1 MLSLRNIGLQKGSFT
16 LKQVSLD
23 VKDQDYFVIL
33 GRTGSGKTMLME
45 TIAGLHKHS
54 GTVSFRGRDIT
65 AMLPER
71 RRIGFVYQD
80 FALFPHLSVL
90 KNIRFSDRYRSR
102 FWKRSGNGVLET
114 FTNKQWDELIDF
126 LDLEHLLH
134 RNIRYLSGGEKQRVA
149 LARAIY
155 SRPEILLLD
164 EPLSAIDPSFRNTI
178 MENLKGLNNRFN
190 ITVLHVTHNFREAAY
205 LADNIGIMM
214 DGRLLE
220 HGPAQQVLQ
229 RPRSLTLAR
238 FLGFR
243 NIFPAQLIQP
253 GAAGL
258 YFSVDPALIK
268 LSESPL
274 SEQYNVQGLCRELK
288 EESDHYKLTVDSQGH
303 TIFVKIARQ
312 LYDPQVTTIGA
323 EMYLG
328 FGEDAVSFFEQE
340 GNADEMSL

>member
-16 LKQVSLD
+16 LKEVSLD

-54 GTVSFRGRDIT
+54 GTVSFRGHDIT
-65 AMLPER
+65 GVLPER

-90 KNIRFSDRYRSR
+90 KNIRFSDRYRGR
-102 FWKRSGNGVLET
+102 FRRSLGNGTAED
-114 FTNKQWDELIDF
+114 FSEKQWDELIDF

-178 MENLKGLNNRFN
+178 MENLKGLNHRFN
-190 ITVLHVTHNFREAAY
+190 ITVIHVTHNFREAAY

-214 DGRLLE
+214 DGRLIE
-220 HGPAQQVLQ
+220 HGPAQQVLN
-229 RPRSLTLAR
+229 RPRTITLAR

-243 NIFPAQLIQP
+243 NIFPGQLIQP
-253 GAAGL
+253 DAADL
-258 YFSVDPALIK
+258 YFSVDPTLITI
-268 LSESPL
+268 SDTPISAE
-274 SEQYNVQGLCRELK
+274 YTIQGVCRELK
-288 EESDHYKLTVDSQGH
+288 EEGDHYKLTVDFQGH

-312 LYDPQVTTIGA
+312 LHDPSLTTIG
-323 EMYLG
+323 EEVYLG
-328 FGEDAVSFFEQE
+328 FGAEAVTFFDQTERL
-340 GNADEMSL
+340 DEISV